1 MRISVKGRY
10 ALAAMIS
17 MAENYSAG
25 ECTTVSSIAER
36 LGISKIYLEQVFA
49 LLKRGE
55 VVKSIKGSQ
64 GGYQLMRLPSETT
77 VLQILSAVE
86 HALFEPADQ
95 TVADRAPA
103 LDQTIQSSVF
113 DPLDRSLRTLLA
125 SITLADL
132 VKDLENRQID
142 QAPMFYI

>member
-1 MRISVKGRY
+1 
-10 ALAAMIS
+10 
-17 MAENYSAG
+17 
-25 ECTTVSSIAER
+25 
-36 LGISKIYLEQVFA
+36 
-49 LLKRGE
+49 
-55 VVKSIKGSQ
+55 
-64 GGYQLMRLPSETT
+64 MRLPSETT